1 MTILPLTYLGNTDYY
16 SRLLRDDC
24 IIDLYENYVKQSYR
38 NRCKIMTASG
48 TAALTVNVV
57 KGGSIVKRPVR
68 DILIDYSKR
77 WQHQHWTAIT
87 SAYRKSPYFDHYGE
101 LFAPFY
107 EKRFRFLA
115 DLDIA
120 LAETVMKILGAPGPL
135 RFSDAYLEASPADE
149 DLRGH
154 FKPSSL
160 CTAGAPACGCEYQQ
174 VFSDRLPFAPNLSV
188 IDLIFC
194 EGPAAA
200 TMLRNTTK

>member
-1 MTILPLTYLGNTDYY
+1 MTILPLTYLGNIEYF
-16 SRLLRDDC
+16 SRLLQEEC
-24 IIDLYENYVKQSYR
+24 IIDLYEHYIKQSYR
-38 NRCKIMTASG
+38 NRCEIMTATG

-68 DILIDYSKR
+68 DIQIDYSKR

-87 SAYRKSPYFDHYGE
+87 SAYRNSPYFDHYCD

-115 DLDIA
+115 DLNIP
-120 LAETVMKILGAPGPL
+120 LAETIVKILGSPGSL
-135 RFSDAYLEASPADE
+135 RFSDSYVEASTGDT
-149 DLRGH
+149 DLRGA
-154 FKPSSL
+154 FKSSAERTRMHP
-160 CTAGAPACGCEYQQ
+160 TAYEYQQ
-174 VFSDRLPFAPNLSV
+174 VFSDRQPFAPNLSV

-200 TMLRNTTK
+200 DILRGSIK